1 MHLKFV
7 NEVDRVA
14 DLYPMEKSKDIPYG
28 WLERTREDFRS
39 KSKDPS
45 WKMHTHN
52 HAARCPGI
60 FNLLRTG
67 WVMRTWSDITIET
80 NGDGVSFQWR
90 TPHDW
95 GHPTIDYFH
104 EQNLTK
110 NFNDWPKGSLRHILK
125 YNSGWRVNVPK
136 GYYLLEM
143 GIPYQDDSRF
153 EILPGV
159 FDRNYGWAAMNPFF
173 RWNVKEGIELIPA
186 GTPIAQYIL
195 VPKDEISHSCE
206 NYDPEKH
213 RDVRL
218 LDWIKQTK
226 FVQDFAHWRK
236 TFGD

>member
-1 MHLKFV
+1 MHLTFV
-7 NEVDRVA
+7 NEIDRVA
-14 DLYPMEKSKDIPYG
+14 DIYPIERAQDISYK
-28 WLERTREDFRS
+28 WLNRLREDFRNVS
-39 KSKDPS
+39 KQSGYKTFPV
-45 WKMHTHN
+45 N

-60 FNLLRTG
+60 FNLLRHG
-67 WVMRTWSDITIET
+67 WVMRTYTDITIERI
-80 NGDGVSFQWR
+80 GAGFEWR

-95 GHPTIDYFH
+95 GHPVVDFFH
-104 EQNLTK
+104 EENLVRH
-110 NFNDWPKGSLRHILK
+110 FDDWPQHSLRHVLK

-153 EILPGV
+153 EVMPGV

-173 RWNVKEGIELIPA
+173 RWNGADGEKLLIPA

-195 VPKDEISHSCE
+195 VPKDEVGFSCE
-206 NYDPEKH
+206 NYNPNKH
-213 RDVRL
+213 RDTRT

-236 TFGD
+236 TFNK

>member
-1 MHLKFV
+1 MHLTFV
-7 NEVDRVA
+7 NEVDRVS
-14 DLYPMEKSKDIPYG
+14 DIYPIERSMDRAHG
-28 WLERTREDFRS
+28 WLDRLRQDFRG
-39 KSKDPS
+39 KSTAKDY
-45 WKMHTHN
+45 KMDHQN

-60 FNLLRTG
+60 FNLLRMG

-80 NGDGVSFQWR
+80 NGDGVSFEWR

-95 GHPTIDYFH
+95 GQPTIDFFH
-104 EQNLTK
+104 EQNLVKHFT
-110 NFNDWPKGSLRHILK
+110 DWPAESLRHVLK

-153 EILPGV
+153 TVLPGV
-159 FDRNYGWAAMNPFF
+159 FSREYGWAAMNPFF
-173 RWNVKEGIELIPA
+173 RWNVKEGKVLIPA

-206 NYDPEKH
+206 NYNPEKH